1 MGSPLLVRQS
11 MSHQVFP
18 DETTAIGTCPWADG
32 SLQRSADEEVPREYE
47 KYLCCSMNSLST
59 LKI

>member
-32 SLQRSADEEVPREYE
+32 SLQRSADEEVPGEYE
-47 KYLCCSMNSLST
+47 K
-59 LKI
+59 